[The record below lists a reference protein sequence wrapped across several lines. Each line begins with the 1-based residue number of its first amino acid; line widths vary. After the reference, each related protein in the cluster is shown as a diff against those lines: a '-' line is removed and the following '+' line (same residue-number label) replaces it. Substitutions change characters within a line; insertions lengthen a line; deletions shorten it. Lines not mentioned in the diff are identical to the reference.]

1 MIWTRGNSAQGPSTD
16 LPFISVAVQ
25 GDRNIPGAV
34 KMFGSL
40 SCDHGYFQLSPRK
53 VLGRGEKETE
63 TVTRAPSLEATQGQ
77 ARPGESFVH
86 SLAAERASPPEAV
99 SPVFAVTSA
108 VTQRSSLT
116 RCSGFTSPSEGLP
129 RNESHHCP
137 EYIMLQAPATRA
149 GTDQGR
155 QEGAPRRLPGPEL
168 WATPQVCPLQ
178 AKARGRRVLHVLSA
192 ATAQR
197 AGKQSPSQDF

>member
-1 MIWTRGNSAQGPSTD
+1 
-16 LPFISVAVQ
+16 
-25 GDRNIPGAV
+25 
-34 KMFGSL
+34 MFGSL

-178 AKARGRRVLHVLSA
+178 AKARGRRACTCCLQPQPSEQASRVPPRTSRNRLHGLLLQTGSRK
-192 ATAQR
+192 TKPECPTLMGQE
-197 AGKQSPSQDF
+197 